1 MRHECRFHAGAGASD
16 QLRGAVALPLKQAG
30 AYGASTRSLLVSSGR
45 AARHGEGGPLSAQ
58 GARLVPQ
65 ALCLRIAGR
74 AKAVHF
80 SCSPTGLSIVRRAI
94 ESPVA

>member
-1 MRHECRFHAGAGASD
+1 VLAHR
-16 QLRGAVALPLKQAG
+16 
-30 AYGASTRSLLVSSGR
+30 
-45 AARHGEGGPLSAQ
+45 
-58 GARLVPQ
+58 
-65 ALCLRIAGR
+65 GR